1 MCIRDSCGSCDKE
14 VAAAIE
20 RYSVSGSLLEFEGL
34 SCECEAQW
42 KAEIALDTSLP
53 IPLGSGLDRRLDPIE
68 ALLSP

>member
-1 MCIRDSCGSCDKE
+1 M
-14 VAAAIE
+14 
-20 RYSVSGSLLEFEGL
+20 EFEGL

-53 IPLGSGLDRRLDPIE
+53 IPLGSGLDRRLDPVE